1 MSIYDVFRLMGGLA
15 LFLFGMSIMG
25 DSLEKRAGRRLKSI
39 LEQLTSSPVKAA
51 LLGLGVTAIIQSS
64 SATTVMV
71 VGFVNSGIMQ
81 LRQAIGVVMGANIGT
96 TVTAWILSLTG
107 ITSDSF
113 WVTLLKPSTFSPL
126 LAFIGIIM
134 LLFGKRHRDTAGILL
149 GFAVLMYGMESMSD
163 AVHGLSQDP
172 AFVSTLLLF
181 SNPIFGVLAGAIVT
195 AIIQSSSASIGIL
208 QAIANTGS
216 ITFGAAIP
224 IIMGQNIG
232 TCITALLS
240 SIGANRS
247 AKRVAVVHLLFNII
261 GTAVF
266 LPLFYAVYAMFGMG
280 FMDSPI
286 NAFYIAI
293 AHTTF
298 NLLSTALLFPF
309 INVLEMLAYKIVRD
323 DKTAE
328 RQVLLDDRLLA
339 TPSIAIEQS
348 RRLTA
353 RMAME
358 THAAFLK
365 ADALLERYDAVEAE
379 KVLISENA
387 VDNYEDELS
396 GYLVKVSAQ
405 NMSDAESRDVSKL
418 LHSIDDIE
426 RISDHAINIS
436 EAARELHEK
445 DIQFSPEAIQ
455 QTRVM
460 RAAVREILGMAVE
473 AFVKND
479 LALAKRVEPLE
490 EVVDLLRTNIRQG
503 HIERLRTGACTIEL
517 GFVLGDLLTNLER
530 VSDHCSNIA
539 TAVIE
544 IELHGSVDAHAYQ
557 RALHS
562 GEAGARFQEEF
573 EAYLA
578 KYDLACEIP
587 PVVETA

>member
-1 MSIYDVFRLMGGLA
+1 MNIYDAFHLMGGLA
-15 LFLFGMSIMG
+15 LFLFGMNIMG
-25 DSLEKRAGRRLKSI
+25 DSLEKRAGRRLKVI
-39 LEQLTSSPVKAA
+39 LEQLTRSPLKAA
-51 LLGLGVTAIIQSS
+51 LLGMGVTAIIQSS

-96 TVTAWILSLTG
+96 TITAWILSLTG

-126 LAFIGIIM
+126 LAFTGIVM

-149 GFAVLMYGMESMSD
+149 GFSVLMYGMETMSG
-163 AVHGLSQDP
+163 AVNGLSKDP
-172 AFVSTLLLF
+172 AFINTLMLF
-181 SNPIFGVLAGAIVT
+181 SNPLFGVLAGAVVT

-208 QAIANTGS
+208 QAFANSGTL
-216 ITFGAAIP
+216 TFGTAIP

-232 TCITALLS
+232 TCITAVLS

-247 AKRVAVVHLLFNII
+247 AKRVAVVHLLFNLI
-261 GTAVF
+261 GTMVF
-266 LPLFYAVYAMFGMG
+266 LPAFYALYALLGLDFLNQ
-280 FMDSPI
+280 PI

-293 AHTTF
+293 SHSAFNVMTT
-298 NLLSTALLFPF
+298 AMLFPF
-309 INVLEMLAYKIVRD
+309 INVLEMLAYKVVRD
-323 DKTAE
+323 DHKRE
-328 RQVLLDDRLLA
+328 RQALLDERFLS

-365 ADALLERYDAVEAE
+365 ADALLEKYDEAE
-379 KVLISENA
+379 AENVLAIENQ
-387 VDNYEDELS
+387 VDLYEDEL
-396 GYLVKVSAQ
+396 GDYLVKVSAQ
-405 NMSDAESRDVSKL
+405 NMSDIESRDVSKL
-418 LHSIDDIE
+418 LHSIDDLE
-426 RISDHAINIS
+426 RICDHAINIS
-436 EAARELHEK
+436 ESAQELHEK
-445 DIQFSPEAIQ
+445 DIQFSPEATQ
-455 QTRVM
+455 QMRVM
-460 RAAVREILGMAVE
+460 RAAVREILDMAVN
-473 AFVKND
+473 AFVQND
-479 LALAKRVEPLE
+479 IALAKRVEPLE

-544 IELHGSVDAHAYQ
+544 IEMHGSVDAHAYQ
-557 RALHS
+557 KSLRS
-562 GEAGARFQEEF
+562 GEAGARFQQEF
-573 EAYLA
+573 DAYLK
-578 KYDLACEIP
+578 KYDLNVEFL
-587 PVVETA
+587 PVAES

>member
-1 MSIYDVFRLMGGLA
+1 MDIYDVFHLLGGLA

-39 LEQLTSSPVKAA
+39 LEQLTRSPIKAA
-51 LLGLGVTAIIQSS
+51 LLGMGVTAIIQSS

-81 LRQAIGVVMGANIGT
+81 LKQAIGVVMGANIGT
-96 TVTAWILSLTG
+96 TVTAWLLSLTG
-107 ITSDSF
+107 ITSESF

-126 LAFIGIIM
+126 LAFVGIVM
-134 LLFGKRHRDTAGILL
+134 LLFGKRHRDTADILL
-149 GFAVLMYGMESMSD
+149 GFAVLMYGMETMSD
-163 AVHGLSQDP
+163 AVHGLAQDP
-172 AFVSTLLLF
+172 AFINTLLLF
-181 SNPIFGVLAGAIVT
+181 SNPLFGVLAGAVVT

-240 SIGANRS
+240 AIGANRS
-247 AKRVAVVHLLFNII
+247 AKRVAAVHLMFNLI
-261 GTAVF
+261 GTAVL
-266 LPLFYAVYAMFGMG
+266 LPLFYGAYALLGLTFI
-280 FMDSPI
+280 DQPI
-286 NAFYIAI
+286 NAFEIAI
-293 AHTTF
+293 AHTAF

-309 INVLEMLAYKIVRD
+309 INTLEMLAYKVIPE
-323 DKTAE
+323 DKKGE
-328 RQVLLDDRLLA
+328 RPVLLDERLLA

-365 ADALLERYDAVEAE
+365 ADALLERYDEAQAE
-379 KVLISENA
+379 LVLASENA
-387 VDNYEDELS
+387 VDMYEDELS

-405 NMSDAESRDVSKL
+405 NMSDTESRDVSKL

-436 EAARELHEK
+436 ESARELHEK
-445 DIQFSPEAIQ
+445 DIQFSPEAMQ

-460 RAAVREILGMAVE
+460 RAAVREILGMAVD

-479 LALAKRVEPLE
+479 IELAKKVEPLE

-517 GFVLGDLLTNLER
+517 GFVLSDLLTNLER

-544 IELHGSVDAHAYQ
+544 IELHGSVDAHAYL
-557 RALHS
+557 RSLHD
-562 GEAGARFQEEF
+562 GEAGALFQEEF
-573 EAYLA
+573 EAYLQ

-587 PVVETA
+587 PVEIT